1 MKRIH
6 EMIRPFFTI
15 IIGALLFLIYLNSL
29 SAAGTALAMGIV
41 GFIIAIIYIGV
52 GIAIFVLGDKL
63 GKARGYI
70 DLTVVC
76 LYPLFY
82 FIQEILVVIEL
93 AANQPE
99 IFGPTGWTI
108 AIISMVASISLALVL
123 LLNCFAGSP
132 ALRRIAQL
140 FGSLFVLT
148 LVLDLCFDVTG
159 MVIGVGNISLVSL
172 ILYASFVSLLFAYLS
187 KEPEVKEEPAPEA
200 EKAPE
205 VEEPQEENQPTE
217 VQAEEDAPKADE
229 KSDEEAPNEEP
240 KEE

>member
-41 GFIIAIIYIGV
+41 GFIIAIIYIGA
-52 GIAIFVLGDKL
+52 GIVVFVLGDKL

-82 FIQEILVVIEL
+82 FIQEILVVIDL

-200 EKAPE
+200 E
-205 VEEPQEENQPTE
+205 EPQEENQPTE

-229 KSDEEAPNEEP
+229 ESDEEAPNEEP